1 MNPTKKNR
9 VSFDDMPNMMAE
21 LLEEMRAISS
31 RVKDLEDSYSIRKS
45 DVNSREILTAIEVAK
60 MLKVARI
67 TVYRMAKRGEIPCY
81 RNGSILMFYKD
92 EILSWVDSTREN
104 K

>member
-1 MNPTKKNR
+1 MNPTKKNK
-9 VSFDDMPNMMAE
+9 VSFEDMPDMMAE
-21 LLEEMRAISS
+21 LMDQMRTLNR
-31 RVKDLEDSYSIRKS
+31 RVKTLENSFANWKS
-45 DVNSREILTAIEVAK
+45 DVNSREILTAMEVAK

-92 EILSWVDSTREN
+92 EILSWVDSTRSN